1 MKSDQGLQIVNAQ
14 SFEYVDSQLFG
25 RKKMPL
31 TMLIDSKQK
40 YLQLTHL
47 IEIVDEGASKKFLG
61 SKRRN

>member
-1 MKSDQGLQIVNAQ
+1 M
-14 SFEYVDSQLFG
+14 FG

-31 TMLIDSKQK
+31 TMLIVSKQE

-61 SKRRN
+61 SKGRN